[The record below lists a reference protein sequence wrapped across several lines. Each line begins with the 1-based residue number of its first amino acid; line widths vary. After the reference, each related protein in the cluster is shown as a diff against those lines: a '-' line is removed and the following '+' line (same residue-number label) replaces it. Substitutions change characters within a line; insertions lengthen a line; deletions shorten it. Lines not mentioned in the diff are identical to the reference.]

1 MIKLAPDS
9 SCLLHVL
16 TDQLALALLVSRC
29 LTAML
34 PFLRTQA
41 SLARRR
47 NWRLMLIRCREK
59 LKEWCSGVK
68 RQKRRPRGQPLRWVC
83 WLPAWSCLLE
93 FTVAGAQRKGP
104 FAVQKDSIDS
114 PCEPA
119 GGWLTP
125 GSPCS
130 QLEQLGQLA
139 PPFQH
144 TLAMKGAVELQK

>member
-68 RQKRRPRGQPLRWVC
+68 RQKRRPRGQSLRWVC
-83 WLPAWSCLLE
+83 WLPAGSCLWE
-93 FTVAGAQRKGP
+93 AGIHLQPIKFP
-104 FAVQKDSIDS
+104 LIPYVISQ
-114 PCEPA
+114 
-119 GGWLTP
+119 GWLTSEP
-125 GSPCS
+125 LCS

-139 PPFQH
+139 PLFQPI
-144 TLAMKGAVELQK
+144 LPMKRSSWIAISRIL